1 LKRDEL
7 YVKKIKDG
15 TVIDHISPGLALDVL
30 NILNITGKDGRI
42 VSVVMNVPS
51 REHEK
56 KDIIKVE
63 GRELRPEEV
72 DKISLISPKSTINI
86 IRNYMVHEKKNVKLP
101 ELIRSMV
108 QCNNPSC
115 ITNANEP
122 VESRFNIESI
132 GPLRLRCLY
141 CSRIMDH
148 ETILSK
154 FQK

>member
-1 LKRDEL
+1 MKRDEL

-51 REHEK
+51 GKIEK

-63 GRELRPEEV
+63 GRELKPEEV

-101 ELIRSMV
+101 ELIRNML

-132 GPLRLRCLY
+132 GPVRLRCLY
-141 CSRIMDH
+141 CSRIMEH